1 MTPSKALDAY
11 MKLMPTLSV
20 KPTED
25 KEERKRNTTA
35 FEKAFLEVLSDA
47 GFTADSPMLDN
58 NGPKT

>member
-1 MTPSKALDAY
+1 

-20 KPTED
+20 MPAEHK
-25 KEERKRNTTA
+25 KERKRNTAA